1 MNTRV
6 RVFSLHKKTI
16 KGILTSH
23 FVWSSSFAR
32 SWTWWTSC
40 FRATGEYR
48 FWWFFSRRSPGLDR
62 KEERAPSRRSG
73 NGNRSFVASK
83 ETSNLKQSEDT
94 PSSSSRHAS
103 TPLRAVQKADDDAI
117 GGFAYS
123 SCVERNAR
131 GARSVDK
138 QRRHL
143 WEILEERSRVVVVVV
158 VVVASRRRG
167 KRRRF
172 YGKRKEDCVSPSQAE
187 GKGDLGETF
196 RRFHDVEFK
205 SGFHEQTPVRSV
217 LEELSG

>member
-1 MNTRV
+1 
-6 RVFSLHKKTI
+6 
-16 KGILTSH
+16 
-23 FVWSSSFAR
+23 
-32 SWTWWTSC
+32 
-40 FRATGEYR
+40 
-48 FWWFFSRRSPGLDR
+48 
-62 KEERAPSRRSG
+62 
-73 NGNRSFVASK
+73 
-83 ETSNLKQSEDT
+83 
-94 PSSSSRHAS
+94 
-103 TPLRAVQKADDDAI
+103 VQKTDDDAI

-143 WEILEERSRVVVVVV
+143 WDECLEERSRVVVVVL

>member
-1 MNTRV
+1 M
-6 RVFSLHKKTI
+6 
-16 KGILTSH
+16 
-23 FVWSSSFAR
+23 
-32 SWTWWTSC
+32 
-40 FRATGEYR
+40 
-48 FWWFFSRRSPGLDR
+48 
-62 KEERAPSRRSG
+62 
-73 NGNRSFVASK
+73 
-83 ETSNLKQSEDT
+83 
-94 PSSSSRHAS
+94 
-103 TPLRAVQKADDDAI
+103 QKADDDAI

-123 SCVERNAR
+123 SCVKRNAR

-143 WEILEERSRVVVVVV
+143 WEILEERLRVVVVV

-205 SGFHEQTPVRSV
+205 SGFHEQMLSEAFSKNLVDDIYRGSFRNQTGVSLKYMMDLGITPRDQQLLFSAQFLHKELPIRLAHRVANGDFTVRFEHETAGVDGERLVRRVVRGYSRDEGDQLDGTRGKV
-217 LEELSG
+217 YGVVIVGYEETQ

>member
-1 MNTRV
+1 
-6 RVFSLHKKTI
+6 
-16 KGILTSH
+16 
-23 FVWSSSFAR
+23 
-32 SWTWWTSC
+32 
-40 FRATGEYR
+40 
-48 FWWFFSRRSPGLDR
+48 
-62 KEERAPSRRSG
+62 
-73 NGNRSFVASK
+73 
-83 ETSNLKQSEDT
+83 
-94 PSSSSRHAS
+94 
-103 TPLRAVQKADDDAI
+103 VQKADDDAI

-143 WEILEERSRVVVVVV
+143 WEIFYDECLEERSRVVVVV